1 MSNDIQFPAG
11 CSEEFAELC
20 ALSTSGELN
29 AQESERLREHVAICD
44 ACAMLLREYTSLA
57 QVGMVE
63 LAAELAPEIQVPA
76 RYSDK
81 KAERRFVSALHNSA
95 RPNGQPQ
102 LPSGLH
108 GPDLAGYW
116 ERNLRITPA
125 MAFGAAVIL
134 LLSIGG
140 AFEFGRRIEAHS
152 PNAMPVAAA
161 LPLSSPPPS
170 TAPNAENSE
179 LRMRLAAAQKSVDKI
194 TAQSAEAEKRVAEL
208 SNVRAALLEQLNEL
222 GRKDQTTAESLIA
235 ITGQRDALQHQ
246 LDDVSKSLDQVK
258 HDLSRA
264 EHDRQGA
271 LLRAAALETEVNDL
285 HSEVSKASSAAT
297 NNEEFL
303 AEDRDI
309 RELMGARQLYIA
321 DVFDVQHDGRR
332 SKPFGRVFYTKGRSL
347 IFYAFDLQSQPG
359 YHEAKAFQAW
369 GKPDNAAAKPVS
381 LGIFYLDSE
390 KNRRWVLKADNSD
403 LLAQINAVFVTV
415 EPRGGSAKPTGKPF
429 LEAYL
434 HSLSPNHP

>member
-1 MSNDIQFPAG
+1 MSNDIQYPAG

-29 AQESERLREHVAICD
+29 AQESEKLREHVAICD
-44 ACAMLLREYTSLA
+44 ACATLLREYTSLA

-63 LAAELAPEIQVPA
+63 LAAELAPEVQVTV
-76 RYSDK
+76 RYSEK
-81 KAERRFVSALHNSA
+81 KAERRFVSALQSA

-102 LPSGLH
+102 LLSGLH
-108 GPDLAGYW
+108 WPDLAGW
-116 ERNLRITPA
+116 ERNLRFTPA
-125 MAFGAAVIL
+125 MAFGAAAIL

-140 AFEFGRRIEAHS
+140 AFELGRRIEAHS
-152 PNAMPVAAA
+152 PNGMPVAGG

-179 LRMRLAAAQKSVDKI
+179 LRKKLAAVQKSVDKM

-208 SNVRAALLEQLNEL
+208 SNARAALLGQLNEL
-222 GRKDQTTAESLIA
+222 GKKDLTMGESLIA

-258 HDLSRA
+258 QDLSRA
-264 EHDRQGA
+264 EQDRRGA
-271 LLRAAALETEVNDL
+271 LLRAAALETEVNEL

-321 DVFDVQHDGRR
+321 DVFDVQHDGQR
-332 SKPFGRVFYTKGRSL
+332 SKPFGRVFYTKGKSL

-369 GKPDNAAAKPVS
+369 GKPDTVAAKPVS
-381 LGIFYLDSE
+381 LGIFYMDSE
-390 KNRRWVLKADNSD
+390 KNRRWVVKADNPN

-415 EPRGGSAKPTGKPF
+415 EPRGGSEKPTGKRF

>member
-1 MSNDIQFPAG
+1 
-11 CSEEFAELC
+11 
-20 ALSTSGELN
+20 
-29 AQESERLREHVAICD
+29 
-44 ACAMLLREYTSLA
+44 
-57 QVGMVE
+57 
-63 LAAELAPEIQVPA
+63 
-76 RYSDK
+76 
-81 KAERRFVSALHNSA
+81 
-95 RPNGQPQ
+95 
-102 LPSGLH
+102 
-108 GPDLAGYW
+108 
-116 ERNLRITPA
+116 
-125 MAFGAAVIL
+125 MAFGAAIL

-140 AFEFGRRIEAHS
+140 AFEFGRRMEAHS
-152 PNAMPVAAA
+152 PKAMPAAAA

-179 LRMRLAAAQKSVDKI
+179 LRMRLVAAQKSVDKI

-208 SNVRAALLEQLNEL
+208 SHARAGLLEQLNEL

-235 ITGQRDALQHQ
+235 ITGQRDALQQQ
-246 LDDVSKSLDQVK
+246 LNDVSKSLDQVK
-258 HDLSRA
+258 QDLIRA
-264 EHDRQGA
+264 EQGRQGA

-285 HSEVSKASSAAT
+285 HSDVSKTSSAAT

-347 IFYAFDLQSQPG
+347 IFYAFDLPSQPG

-369 GKPDNAAAKPVS
+369 GKPDVNAAKPVS

-390 KNRRWVLKADNSD
+390 KSRRWVLKADNPD

-415 EPRGGSAKPTGKPF
+415 EPRGGSEKPTGKPF
-429 LEAYL
+429 LEAHL

>member
-1 MSNDIQFPAG
+1 MSNDIQYPAG

-20 ALSTSGELN
+20 SLSTSGELN

-76 RYSDK
+76 RYSEK
-81 KAERRFVSALHNSA
+81 KAERRFVSALHGD
-95 RPNGQPQ
+95 RPNGQPERR
-102 LPSGLH
+102 SRLH
-108 GPDLAGYW
+108 WPDLAGYW
-116 ERNLRITPA
+116 ERNLRFTPA
-125 MAFGAAVIL
+125 MAFGAAAIL

-152 PNAMPVAAA
+152 PNA
-161 LPLSSPPPS
+161 PPPS
-170 TAPNAENSE
+170 TPPNAENSE
-179 LRMRLAAAQKSVDKI
+179 LRNRLAAAQKSVDKM
-194 TAQSAEAEKRVAEL
+194 TAQSADADKRVAEL
-208 SNVRAALLEQLNEL
+208 SNARAALVGQLNEL
-222 GRKDQTTAESLIA
+222 GKKDQATVESLIA

-258 HDLSRA
+258 QDLSRA
-264 EHDRQGA
+264 EQDRRGA

-332 SKPFGRVFYTKGRSL
+332 SKPFGRVFYTKGTSL

-369 GKPDNAAAKPVS
+369 GKPDTAAARPVS

-390 KNRRWVLKADNSD
+390 KNRRWVVKADNPD
-403 LLAQINAVFVTV
+403 LLARINAVFVTV
-415 EPRGGSAKPTGKPF
+415 EPRGGSDKPTGKPF

-434 HSLSPNHP
+434 HSLPPNHP